1 MVEVETPIVLSL
13 LTVAALAYFLVT
25 LVPRVDEM
33 EASYQKFAALTTLG
47 ITYLTL
53 LPLLLSISLDA
64 PISEIATVLS
74 IAVAAYTL
82 FGLTLL
88 YDVFDDWIRLFAN
101 PEYNTLVE
109 MSMVLGVLVLL
120 TAFLVLSP

>member
-1 MVEVETPIVLSL
+1 MVEVETPIVLAL
-13 LTVAALAYFLVT
+13 LTVAALAYFLVA

-33 EASYQKFAALTTLG
+33 EASYQKFGALTTLG

-53 LPLLLSISLDA
+53 LPLLLSIAADSA
-64 PISEIATVLS
+64 ASELGTVLS

-88 YDVFDDWIRLFAN
+88 YDVFDDWIRLFAD

-109 MSMVLGVLVLL
+109 MSMVLAVLVLL
-120 TAFLVLSP
+120 TAFLVLAP

>member
-1 MVEVETPIVLSL
+1 MVEVETSIVLAL
-13 LTVAALAYFLVT
+13 LTVAALAYFLVA

-33 EASYQKFAALTTLG
+33 EASYQKFGALTTLG

-53 LPLLLSISLDA
+53 LPLLLSIAADSA
-64 PISEIATVLS
+64 ASELGTVLS

-88 YDVFDDWIRLFAN
+88 YDVFDDWIRLFAD

-109 MSMVLGVLVLL
+109 MSMVLAVLVLL
-120 TAFLVLSP
+120 TAFLVLAP